1 MRPTLTS
8 LQQLAAKRD
17 PHFSAPDGKKTLMVF
32 GVGKLGGPVL
42 DVLASRYSGH
52 RFIIVSRDR
61 ERSDRRA
68 NLTRY
73 VSAQWARFPEVRGE
87 RTDLLNVD
95 ETAALLD
102 RYKPD
107 LVLNATT
114 PFPWWKISKLPQI
127 ESTLCERAGPGMWCA
142 LDTLLPT
149 RVSEALTQARSAA
162 TFVNAC
168 YPDMTNVFL
177 SGHPNAPLVGVG
189 NISNLVPGL
198 QLAFAEEVGCT
209 PAEVVIR
216 LVGHHYVSWNAPS
229 SDGCGD
235 APYHLKV
242 TYPDGELEFTGP
254 DDAPFA
260 ILRRRASR
268 VRNLEG
274 LGVTIGSTATV
285 LGTLLAGEER
295 THHCPGAIGMPGG
308 YPVTISAT
316 GSVRLDLPESL
327 TTSAAI
333 ELNTAAQLLDGV
345 EHVEAGRVATTDAG
359 RAAFRVV
366 TGMDLPVV
374 TPANMLEISQQT
386 ISCLNRRY
394 NLGLAAL

>member
-1 MRPTLTS
+1 LTN
-8 LQQLAAKRD
+8 LQRLADDRD
-17 PHFSAPDGKKTLMVF
+17 RNVRALDGKKTLMVF

-42 DVLASRYSGH
+42 DVLASKYPLH

-68 NLTRY
+68 NLARY
-73 VSAQWARFPEVRGE
+73 VSAQWAKFPEVIGE

-114 PFPWWKISKLPQI
+114 PFPWWKISTLPRN
-127 ESTLCERAGPGMWCA
+127 ESILCERAGPGMWCA

-149 RVSEALTQARSAA
+149 RLSESLTQARSSA
-162 TFVNAC
+162 TFINAC

-177 SGHPNAPLVGVG
+177 SGHASPPLAGVG

-198 QLAFAEEVGCT
+198 QLAFADEVGCT
-209 PAEVVIR
+209 PAEVLIQ

-229 SDGCGD
+229 SDGCSN

-242 TYPDGELEFTGP
+242 TYPHGELEFTGP
-254 DDAPFA
+254 DDTPFA
-260 ILRRRASR
+260 ILRRRAAR

-285 LGTLLAGEER
+285 LGTLLSGQER
-295 THHCPGAIGMPGG
+295 KHHCPGAIGMPGG
-308 YPVTISAT
+308 YPVTISAS

-327 TTSAAI
+327 TASAAA
-333 ELNTAAQLLDGV
+333 ELNTAAQRLDGV
-345 EHVEAGRVATTDAG
+345 EYVEAGRVETTDAG
-359 RAAFRVV
+359 RDAFRVV
-366 TGMDLPVV
+366 TGMELPVV
-374 TPANMLEISQQT
+374 TPANMLEVSHQT
-386 ISCLNRRY
+386 ISRLNHRY
-394 NLGLAAL
+394 NLGLATL